1 MELFLVNDLIVFDF
15 QNEQMILIAGIV
27 KADPNRGYDEAVLRI
42 EAMRQTLDGP
52 QTKAHPPLR
61 SACPTTRYEAMVKQV
76 REKTTIPLVV
86 MTYANVVF
94 A

>member
-1 MELFLVNDLIVFDF
+1 MRTGDTNAMELFLVNDLIVFDF

-52 QTKAHPPLR
+52 KQRPIRRCAPPVQPP
-61 SACPTTRYEAMVKQV
+61 ATR
-76 REKTTIPLVV
+76 R
-86 MTYANVVF
+86 
-94 A
+94 